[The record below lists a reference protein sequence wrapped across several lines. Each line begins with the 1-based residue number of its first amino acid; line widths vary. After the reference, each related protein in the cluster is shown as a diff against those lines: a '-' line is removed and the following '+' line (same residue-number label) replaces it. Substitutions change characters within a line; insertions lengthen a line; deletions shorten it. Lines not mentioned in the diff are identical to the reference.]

1 MTTISNSVVSQRPI
15 TTLDNDS
22 YIKKAE
28 SAPLKSQEITQS
40 TATPVFVDSAAKN
53 VVSAASLKDTAPDIV
68 PSPVQADPEAFTK
81 QVSQAL
87 GSISNLTQSE
97 ASKAMEQMNDSLVVL
112 ANKSGFDI
120 STIAN
125 GFSGKAA
132 QVLQTICLAA
142 QYNQSIMREQSS
154 ANNMM
159 ARSLGEMS
167 SKQIV
172 QAGIE
177 NKAMVDKQAGISL
190 ATTAVSG
197 GIQTKALTKSNQA
210 IQVHGSKSI
219 NLKRDSDALS
229 ASAVP
234 GSRSRLDKMTSQ
246 DASDIKLL
254 KKESNRLKHDSS
266 AENLQQQLRANDASK
281 LQMQGMMFGQGGQA
295 VANLSSSNG
304 HVDKANA
311 EANAQLLKTDENVFT
326 SRKESDE
333 REQQAIGQFKAEL
346 MQLLNQILANRA
358 GTVRAMTANLKA

>member
-1 MTTISNSVVSQRPI
+1 MTTISNSVVSQRPL
-15 TTLDNDS
+15 TNLDNNT

-28 SAPLKSQEITQS
+28 SAPLKSQEIAQS
-40 TATPVFVDSAAKN
+40 TATPVFVDSAAKD
-53 VVSAASLKDTAPDIV
+53 VVTAESLKNTTPDIV

-87 GSISNLTQSE
+87 SSISNLTQSE
-97 ASKAMEQMNDSLVVL
+97 ASIAMEQMNDSLVVL

-132 QVLQTICLAA
+132 EVLQTILSAA
-142 QYNQSIMREQSS
+142 QYNQSIMREQSN
-154 ANNMM
+154 ANNIM

-167 SKQIV
+167 SKQTI

-177 NKAMVDKQAGISL
+177 NKTMVDKQAGISL
-190 ATTAVSG
+190 ASTAVSG
-197 GIQTKALTKSNQA
+197 AIQGKALNNSNKAIKTHGFKSND
-210 IQVHGSKSI
+210 
-219 NLKRDSDALS
+219 LKRQSDSMS
-229 ASAVP
+229 ANATP
-234 GSRSRLDKMTSQ
+234 GKRARLDKMTSQ
-246 DASDIKLL
+246 DTSDIKLL

-266 AENLQQQLRANDASK
+266 EESMQQQLRANDANK
-281 LQMQGMMFGQGGQA
+281 LQMQGMMLGQGGQS
-295 VANLSSSNG
+295 VAGLASSNG
-304 HVDKANA
+304 YVDKANA
-311 EANAQLLKTDENVFT
+311 EAHAQILKTDENVFT

-358 GTVRAMTANLKA
+358 GTVRAMTANLKG

>member
-1 MTTISNSVVSQRPI
+1 MTTISNSTVSRFPI
-15 TTLDNDS
+15 TTLDNNS
-22 YIKKAE
+22 YVKSTD
-28 SAPLKSQEITQS
+28 SAPLKSQENKS
-40 TATPVFVDSAAKN
+40 SVATPMFVDSAARD
-53 VVSAASLKDTAPDIV
+53 VASAASLKNTTPDIK

-87 GSISNLTQSE
+87 SSISNLTQSE

-132 QVLQTICLAA
+132 QVLQTIFLAA
-142 QYNQSIMREQSS
+142 QYNQSIMREQSN

-159 ARSLGEMS
+159 ARSLGEAS
-167 SKQIV
+167 AKQIV
-172 QAGIE
+172 RAGIE
-177 NKAMVDKQAGISL
+177 NKAMVDKQAGIAL

-197 GIQTKALTKSNQA
+197 GVQTKALSNSNQA
-210 IQVHGSKSI
+210 IKVHGSKSI
-219 NLKRDSDALS
+219 SLKRESDSLS
-229 ASAVP
+229 ASATP
-234 GSRSRLDKMTSQ
+234 GKRARLDQMNKQ

-266 AENLQQQLRANDASK
+266 DENLQQQLRANNANK
-281 LQMQGMMFGQGGQA
+281 LQMQGMMLGQGGQS

-304 HVDKANA
+304 YVDKANA

-326 SRKESDE
+326 SRKDSDE

-346 MQLLNQILANRA
+346 MQLLNQILANRS
-358 GTVRAMTANLKA
+358 GTVAAMTANLKG